1 MTLWQ
6 YIPAAVLM
14 LLLMRKIR
22 SARKKRRARLER
34 DFSRKLETVLQPRE
48 TLKAVLTGRNQ
59 RWVLTSRRLL
69 LDTKEGFTAVP
80 FTAIKKAQGYTREG
94 EKTASAAK
102 MDRLTITAEK
112 EYTVYN
118 TGEEFTLLAKT
129 VLNRVKKQKE
139 KKKTGGKKQ
148 CPQEKK

>member
-148 CPQEKK
+148 CPKEKK

>member
-139 KKKTGGKKQ
+139 KKKAGGKKQ
-148 CPQEKK
+148 CPKEKK

>member
-6 YIPAAVLM
+6 YIPAAVLI

-139 KKKTGGKKQ
+139 KKKAGGKKQ
-148 CPQEKK
+148 CPKEKK

>member
-6 YIPAAVLM
+6 YIPAAVLI
-14 LLLMRKIR
+14 LLLTRKIR

-80 FTAIKKAQGYTREG
+80 FTNIKKAQGYTREG

-139 KKKTGGKKQ
+139 KKKAGGKKQ
-148 CPQEKK
+148 CPKEKK

>member
-22 SARKKRRARLER
+22 SARKKRHARLER

-112 EYTVYN
+112 EHTVYN

-139 KKKTGGKKQ
+139 KKKAGGKKQ
-148 CPQEKK
+148 CPKEKK

>member
-1 MTLWQ
+1 MIALSESG
-6 YIPAAVLM
+6 A
-14 LLLMRKIR
+14 LLY
-22 SARKKRRARLER
+22 E
-34 DFSRKLETVLQPRE
+34 KLQ
-48 TLKAVLTGRNQ
+48 
-59 RWVLTSRRLL
+59 
-69 LDTKEGFTAVP
+69 
-80 FTAIKKAQGYTREG
+80 QGYTREG

-139 KKKTGGKKQ
+139 KKKAGGKKQ
-148 CPQEKK
+148 CPKEKK

>member
-14 LLLMRKIR
+14 LLLMGKIR

-139 KKKTGGKKQ
+139 KKKAGGKKQ
-148 CPQEKK
+148 CPKEKK

>member
-129 VLNRVKKQKE
+129 VLSRVKKQKE
-139 KKKTGGKKQ
+139 KKKAGGKKQ
-148 CPQEKK
+148 CPKEKK

>member
-6 YIPAAVLM
+6 YIPAAVLI

-22 SARKKRRARLER
+22 SAWKKRRARLER

-94 EKTASAAK
+94 EKTASSAK

-129 VLNRVKKQKE
+129 VLNRVKKQNE
-139 KKKTGGKKQ
+139 KKKAGEKKQ
-148 CPQEKK
+148 CPKEKK